1 MVELKNRLDFVY
13 LFDVTDGNPNG
24 DPDAGNAPRV
34 DPESGHGLV
43 TDVAI
48 KRRVRN
54 YVEEAKGGSDG
65 YRIYIRDRA
74 VLAQS
79 KAEAYEALGVDA
91 VDATDDDAA
100 TEPDPEPA
108 KAVKVRGKNGG
119 TTTRGKKATD
129 FDRVLLAQKWMCAT
143 YWDVRTFG
151 AVMSSKGADC
161 GQVRGPVQLTFARS
175 GDPVLSI
182 DHTIT
187 RIAVETADEAE
198 RQGGRNH
205 TMGRKSTIPY
215 GLYRAH
221 GFVTPSLAHKTG
233 FSTDDLEL
241 LWKALWDCWELDRS
255 ASRGLVSTREL
266 IVFEHESALGN
277 ARAADVFAS
286 VKVLRRD
293 PHKPPRSWEDYTV
306 TAGDCPKGVTRV
318 VV

>member
-1 MVELKNRLDFVY
+1 MAELKNRFDFVY
-13 LFDVTDGNPNG
+13 LFDVSDGNPNG

-74 VLAQS
+74 VLALT
-79 KAEAYEALGVDA
+79 KAEAYQALGVDA
-91 VDATDDDAA
+91 VDAADDEV
-100 TEPDPEPA
+100 TESDTEAP
-108 KAVKVRGKNGG
+108 KAPKARGKSGG
-119 TTTRGKKATD
+119 TTRGKKATD
-129 FDRVLLAQKWMCAT
+129 FDRVLLAQKWMCGT

-175 GDPVLSI
+175 IDPVLSI

-221 GFVTPSLAHKTG
+221 GFVTPSLAQKTG

-241 LWKALWDCWELDRS
+241 FWKALWDCWELDRS
-255 ASRGLVSTREL
+255 AARGLVSAREL
-266 IVFEHESALGN
+266 IVFQHESTLGN
-277 ARAADVFAS
+277 AHAADLFAS
-286 VKVLRRD
+286 VKVLRRE
-293 PHKPPRSWEDYTV
+293 PHKPARSWQDYTV
-306 TAGDCPKGVTRV
+306 TTGDCPKGVTHV